1 MRAFSSRP
9 VDECPNCGNRLV
21 YCIDNQTLKCLYCCN
36 RYGLS
41 LVSENCAKITMDKYI
56 ELAQK
61 AALFAGDKHKR
72 QKYGEGEFIQH
83 PAEVSKVLQ
92 SAFNLELGENQRIL
106 VIAAWLHD
114 VLEDTD
120 TTMETL
126 VKEFG
131 EEVANLVFAV
141 TNEPGKNRKECWV
154 NTAKKIRSHPLGV
167 HLKLAD
173 RIANVSASIRQ
184 RSDLLGMYLKE
195 DEMFYAELNGQL
207 SPLWSVYGET
217 MIAAR
222 EEMKKMQ
229 EAK

>member
-1 MRAFSSRP
+1 VFNNKP
-9 VDECPNCGNRLV
+9 VEECPNCGNKLV
-21 YCIDNQTLKCLYCCN
+21 YCVGGQQLKCLYCCN
-36 RYGLS
+36 RYELK
-41 LVSENCAKITMDKYI
+41 LASENCAKITAEKYPGLRQWA
-56 ELAQK
+56 E
-61 AALFAGDKHKR
+61 LFAAEQHKG
-72 QKYGEGEFIQH
+72 QKYGDGEFINH
-83 PAEVSKVLQ
+83 PEEVARILLDT
-92 SAFNLELGENQRIL
+92 FNPELGENQRIL

-131 EEVANLVFAV
+131 EDVANLVFAV
-141 TNEPGKNRKECWV
+141 TNEPGKNRKERWV
-154 NTAKKIRSHPLGV
+154 NTAKKIRSHPLGI

-207 SPLWSVYGET
+207 SPLWSLYGET

-229 EAK
+229 ETK